1 MFTRVGLSR
10 PGLSLKTTT
19 YRKIKFIN
27 QDSFHSDIQAYSL
40 CDDKQFDTADDSDAY
55 AREYTSTLSAL
66 LDWYAP
72 LKTRRT
78 VTRPD
83 VPWHNEAI
91 DNAKRERKKAE
102 RKWRK
107 TKAAD
112 YLLDFKSKR
121 NHVTYLMNK
130 ARGDFHSEFMVE
142 NCADQRKL
150 FNAAKKLLGMKDE
163 PLFAEQLDKTII
175 ANDFDRYFVRK
186 VEKIRNEIDATP
198 IS

>member
-1 MFTRVGLSR
+1 MFTRLGLSR

-66 LDWYAP
+66 LDWHAP

-83 VPWHNEAI
+83 VPWYNEAI

-130 ARGDFHSEFMVE
+130 ARGTSTLSLWLKTVQIKGSCLML
-142 NCADQRKL
+142 RKSFWAWRMNPCL
-150 FNAAKKLLGMKDE
+150 PNNLTR
-163 PLFAEQLDKTII
+163 P
-175 ANDFDRYFVRK
+175 
-186 VEKIRNEIDATP
+186 
-198 IS
+198 